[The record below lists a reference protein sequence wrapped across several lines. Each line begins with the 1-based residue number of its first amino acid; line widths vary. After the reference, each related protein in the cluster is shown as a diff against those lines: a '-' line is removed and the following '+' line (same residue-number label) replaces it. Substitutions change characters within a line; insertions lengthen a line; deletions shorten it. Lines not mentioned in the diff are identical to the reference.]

1 MGKVNKYEKRR
12 TGSAIYCA
20 GLDAGILAFK
30 LGEIKDILTEREED
44 KAADIAAQLQEEA
57 QKLERKIN
65 NFFNDYNQG
74 RC

>member
-1 MGKVNKYEKRR
+1 MGKVTKNEKRR

-20 GLDAGILAFK
+20 GLDASILTFK
-30 LGEIKDILTEREED
+30 MGEIKDILEEREEGE
-44 KAADIAAQLQEEA
+44 AADIAAQLQEEA

-65 NFFNDYNQG
+65 NFFNDYNQW

>member
-1 MGKVNKYEKRR
+1 MGKVTKNEKRR

-30 LGEIKDILTEREED
+30 LGEIKDILAERGEDSAQRAEALQAKAEE
-44 KAADIAAQLQEEA
+44 
-57 QKLERKIN
+57 LEKDLFR
-65 NFFNDYNQG
+65 FFDDYDGG